1 MSAFDEITLTGVR
14 AKGYHGVYEHERRAG
29 QDFVVDATL
38 FLDTARAAETDEVT
52 DTVHYGQVA
61 ERIVAVIEGQPVHL
75 LERLAQLVA
84 DTLLAEH
91 GVRRVRVTVH
101 KPKAPITVPFTDVS
115 VTIERSAA

>member
-14 AKGYHGVYEHERRAG
+14 AKGYHGVYEHDRRRG

-61 ERIVAVIEGQPVHL
+61 ERIVAVIEGQPVNL

-84 DTLLAEH
+84 EALLAEH

-101 KPKAPITVPFTDVS
+101 KPQAPITVPFTDVS

>member
-14 AKGYHGVYEHERRAG
+14 AKGYHGVYEHERRRG

-61 ERIVAVIEGQPVHL
+61 ERIVAVIEGQPVNL

-84 DTLLAEH
+84 EALLAEH

-101 KPKAPITVPFTDVS
+101 KPQAPITVPFTDVS

>member
-14 AKGYHGVYEHERRAG
+14 AKGYHGVYEHERRTG

-61 ERIVAVIEGQPVHL
+61 ERIVAVIEGQPVNL

-84 DTLLAEH
+84 DALLAEH

-101 KPKAPITVPFTDVS
+101 KPEAPITVPFTDVS